1 MPNHRRSEMKKL
13 VAAQKNM
20 TKKNQELVFVKF
32 LFSLDGM

>member
-1 MPNHRRSEMKKL
+1 MKKL